1 MKRNILI
8 VDQEHE
14 FTVNLREELEK
25 RHCKVFIAC
34 ERVKAQ
40 EIVWE
45 RKPHLIVLG
54 AIMPRGDAFKLHQW
68 LKKTP
73 ATSDLPIV
81 VVDVPPEKQSVSG
94 WRRDEGLRLEAEDYF
109 CRPVD
114 LTALVSVIEKLLDKT
129 TRKIRVLVADD
140 HAVIREGICALVNL
154 QKDMLIVGEATDGQ
168 EAIEKTLQLT
178 PNVVLMDIV
187 MPELNGIE
195 AMKQITSRCK
205 DVKVLVLSQYDD
217 EGNITASKQ
226 AGAFDFIPKK
236 SVSTELLKAIRTA
249 KRSKYR
255 ARDSS

>member
-129 TRKIRVLVADD
+129 TRKILLVADD
-140 HAVIREGICALVNL
+140 HAVIRNELRPGEPA
-154 QKDMLIVGEATDGQ
+154 KRYAHVGGHRRAGGR
-168 EAIEKTLQLT
+168 KTLQLT

-187 MPELNGIE
+187 MPVLNGIE

-205 DVKVLVLSQYDD
+205 DVKVLILSQYDD

-255 ARDSS
+255 ARYSS

>member
-1 MKRNILI
+1 MKTRILI
-8 VDQEHE
+8 VDQEEE
-14 FTVNLREELEK
+14 FTAKLQAELEK
-25 RHCKVFIAC
+25 KGSEVFVAV
-34 ERVKAQ
+34 EKLKAQ
-40 EIVWE
+40 EIV
-45 RKPHLIVLG
+45 RTGKPQLIVLG
-54 AIMPRGDAFKLHQW
+54 AIKPRGDAFKLHQW

-73 ATSDLPIV
+73 ATSDLPSV
-81 VVDVPPEKQSVSG
+81 VVDVPPEKQPVSG

-114 LTALVSVIEKLLDKT
+114 LSALVSVIEKLLDKT

-205 DVKVLVLSQYDD
+205 DVKVLILSQYDD

-236 SVSTELLKAIRTA
+236 SVSTELLKAI
-249 KRSKYR
+249 KM
-255 ARDSS
+255 AR